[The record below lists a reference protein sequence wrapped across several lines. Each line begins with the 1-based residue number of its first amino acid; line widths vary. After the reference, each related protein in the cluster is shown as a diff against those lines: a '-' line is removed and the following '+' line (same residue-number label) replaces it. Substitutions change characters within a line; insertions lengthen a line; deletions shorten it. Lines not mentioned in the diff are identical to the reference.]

1 MSGTRRKNGE
11 GSVFQVSENKWVSKI
26 SLGTGPDGKTIV
38 KQFSGRTEAIVK
50 KKLKDFKKSND
61 FAEKRIPS
69 EETVKSYFGL
79 WLHEYQYNKLKPAS
93 YDRLESTIINHI
105 FPHIGGLKIDKV
117 TRDQIQALINQLYK
131 KEQLSYSTVKK
142 VYVALNA
149 CYKHA
154 LVAGV
159 VSRNPCL
166 GIVLP
171 AQNERTKEVL
181 SLSMDDVELMKIE
194 LSKLKSNGQ
203 PLYCYGDAYLL
214 ILHTGMRMGEALSL
228 CWDDVDFENKTIS
241 VNKNRILIKKRTEDG
256 RLMGGYELATQNS
269 TKTLSGNR
277 TIPINKSAEQAL
289 EALKMGNNTPYVIT
303 NSKQKP
309 VLPSNFERSFHAVLH
324 NAGVTGDYGVH
335 SLRHTF
341 ASMLFS
347 KGIDIKVVSKLL
359 GHSSVKITYDI
370 YVHLFEKDINRVT
383 NVLDE
388 SSVSYIFMS
397 IFNQLPNKSQ
407 TTR

>member
-61 FAEKRIPS
+61 FAEKRIPN

-105 FPHIGGLKIDKV
+105 FPHIGGLKMDKV
-117 TRDQIQALINQLYK
+117 TRDQIQSLINQLYK

-181 SLSMDDVELMKIE
+181 ALSMDDVELMKIE

-203 PLYCYGDAYLL
+203 PLYC
-214 ILHTGMRMGEALSL
+214 
-228 CWDDVDFENKTIS
+228 
-241 VNKNRILIKKRTEDG
+241 
-256 RLMGGYELATQNS
+256 
-269 TKTLSGNR
+269 
-277 TIPINKSAEQAL
+277 
-289 EALKMGNNTPYVIT
+289 
-303 NSKQKP
+303 
-309 VLPSNFERSFHAVLH
+309 
-324 NAGVTGDYGVH
+324 
-335 SLRHTF
+335 
-341 ASMLFS
+341 
-347 KGIDIKVVSKLL
+347 
-359 GHSSVKITYDI
+359 
-370 YVHLFEKDINRVT
+370 
-383 NVLDE
+383 
-388 SSVSYIFMS
+388 
-397 IFNQLPNKSQ
+397 
-407 TTR
+407 